1 MKKHIL
7 AVHEGKKSH
16 NKDTYS
22 KKHILAVH
30 ECKKLYKC
38 MICEKSF
45 SQKGN
50 LNTHIVAVHEGQ
62 KSHKCSFCENNVSQK
77 AHLKNHILAVHKI
90 IIYVSTYVD
99 RWLHIYHFKEY
110 INEDLHFVD
119 NLFISL
125 TT

>member
-1 MKKHIL
+1 MRVKNLTTRIFE
-7 AVHEGKKSH
+7 EG
-16 NKDTYS
+16 
-22 KKHILAVH
+22 HILAVH

-62 KSHKCSFCENNVSQK
+62 KSHKCSFCENNFSQK
-77 AHLKNHILAVHKI
+77 AHLKNHILAIHKK

-99 RWLHIYHFKEY
+99 
-110 INEDLHFVD
+110 
-119 NLFISL
+119 
-125 TT
+125 T